1 MGARPQGHLRQ
12 KNRLRA
18 EGVGRRLNPRLN
30 IGVLAQPVIEEWM
43 RGDRGPEARIRDF
56 AGELGRIGERL
67 PAMLADLEKVV
78 AMAADGGLKLHP
90 ETLAAFSRSHRGRNH
105 IWAMWVEV
113 AASALAEIGRAAWR
127 ERGVQVLVNSV
138 VAGQF
143 KKKNTNQ

>member
-56 AGELGRIGERL
+56 AVELGRIGERL
-67 PAMLADLEKVV
+67 PTMLADLEKVV
-78 AMAADGGLKLHP
+78 AMAADGGFKLHP
-90 ETLAAFSRSHRGRNH
+90 ETLAAFAKGNKGRSH
-105 IWAMWVEV
+105 IWALWVAV
-113 AASALAEIGRAAWR
+113 AAPALA
-127 ERGVQVLVNSV
+127 VLF
-138 VAGQF
+138 G
-143 KKKNTNQ
+143 